1 MLNSVIRAIAS
12 SPLTQEL
19 SQKLSQNKRLN
30 LQGASRLPKGLVTS
44 ALAQQENDNLLVVCS
59 TLEEAARWMANI
71 ELMGWK
77 QTFFYPTSEAS
88 PYEAFDPESEMVWG
102 QLQTLSS
109 LINQDTT
116 QKIAIV
122 TTEKA
127 LQPHLPPVKVL
138 KEYCLYLFKGM
149 TLDSQEIELTLTKMG
164 YERVNLVE
172 VEGQWSKRG
181 I

>member
-77 QTFFYPTSEAS
+77 QTFFSILPQKQVLTR
-88 PYEAFDPESEMVWG
+88 
-102 QLQTLSS
+102 L
-109 LINQDTT
+109 LIQNQRW
-116 QKIAIV
+116 
-122 TTEKA
+122 
-127 LQPHLPPVKVL
+127 
-138 KEYCLYLFKGM
+138 FG
-149 TLDSQEIELTLTKMG
+149 DSC
-164 YERVNLVE
+164 RPFLV
-172 VEGQWSKRG
+172 
-181 I
+181 

>member
-77 QTFFYPTSEAS
+77 QTFF
-88 PYEAFDPESEMVWG
+88 
-102 QLQTLSS
+102 LSYLRSKS
-109 LINQDTT
+109 L
-116 QKIAIV
+116 
-122 TTEKA
+122 
-127 LQPHLPPVKVL
+127 
-138 KEYCLYLFKGM
+138 
-149 TLDSQEIELTLTKMG
+149 
-164 YERVNLVE
+164 
-172 VEGQWSKRG
+172 RG
-181 I
+181 F